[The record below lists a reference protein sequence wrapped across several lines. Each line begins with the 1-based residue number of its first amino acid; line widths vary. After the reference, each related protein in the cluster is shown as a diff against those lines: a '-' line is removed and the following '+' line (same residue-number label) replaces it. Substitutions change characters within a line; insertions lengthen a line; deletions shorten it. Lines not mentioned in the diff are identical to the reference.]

1 MTNPPENDAP
11 ETPRPAPAPAA
22 MTPAERTKRLAA
34 DPQFKKG
41 QSGNPRGRPRGRKS
55 IMAIINLALN
65 NTVSVQEGGKR
76 KTMTKME
83 AGAKQ
88 FANRVASGDPQALKT
103 LIGFKDCPE
112 WGEISAPSS
121 QVNRIT
127 GADFLRHA
135 QLVSDRLRA
144 REKENPPNAD

>member
-1 MTNPPENDAP
+1 MTSEF
-11 ETPRPAPAPAA
+11 
-22 MTPAERTKRLAA
+22 AERKPGYGRPLKEH
-34 DPQFKKG
+34 QFKKG

-55 IMAIINLALN
+55 IMAIINRALN

-112 WGEISAPSS
+112 WAEISAPSS

-144 REKENPPNAD
+144 RENGNPPNADLSGHVPPQ